1 MCYVILVKS
10 TFLPKLS
17 LMRNENF
24 LRAVMSIPQNVVFNI
39 INAFISFK
47 QEQFFRIQDF
57 PKSTFLA
64 KPRQSLWDRVVHRIR
79 GYKCKPYHQ
88 IHGQSHYYL
97 HSCYIGQYF
106 GEKEKKLELFTWRE
120 NLYLYL
126 KRTANLMEK
135 FTGVFLMCVLL
146 LLIRERKVLRT
157 ARISVMCMCSFILL
171 NKSSQN
177 ISLSTSRI

>member
-106 GEKEKKLELFTWRE
+106 GEKEKKTRTFYMTWKPVS
-120 NLYLYL
+120 YL
-126 KRTANLMEK
+126 KRTAILMEK

>member
-17 LMRNENF
+17 LKRNENF

-47 QEQFFRIQDF
+47 QEQYFCIQDF

-79 GYKCKPYHQ
+79 GYKCKLYHQ

-106 GEKEKKLELFTWRE
+106 GKKEKKTRTFYMTWKPVSLFETNGDFDGKIHGSFPDVRPFAV
-120 NLYLYL
+120 N
-126 KRTANLMEK
+126 
-135 FTGVFLMCVLL
+135 TG
-146 LLIRERKVLRT
+146 T
-157 ARISVMCMCSFILL
+157 
-171 NKSSQN
+171 
-177 ISLSTSRI
+177 